1 MKRYEMTPALRT
13 GNEMIDSEHQRI
25 FDEANALL
33 EACQAGQARKNLREM
48 AEFLADYVGVH
59 FSDEENLQIQSEYP
73 DYANHK
79 KFHEWYKNE
88 LRKNLNAARNEP
100 NLFNV
105 LGQINRIMEI
115 LLKHI
120 QTEDTRLAKWVRDQ
134 QGGKTSGSAP
144 ERTVSKE
151 TGFSSAFQSV
161 SGKKEVELRTLVD
174 MAQLQKQ
181 QELFAEATGM
191 TCAVVDLSGRY
202 LTRGS
207 GSSSFLSRYSQGK
220 HEELLEFTEALVI
233 DGYQVGSIVGGV
245 LMSEQAD
252 NSQITQSSVSAAGQL
267 FAEMLNYWINTM
279 AENRKCAGSK
289 SAFQEEAYRVQDA
302 IRQIKSRAKGLEQT
316 ATMEKMLSL
325 NAAIEAGRA
334 GKAGVGFAVVAEEIG
349 RMANESAAV
358 YREIQELVRQ
368 VEESMER
375 MEQTGL

>member
-161 SGKKEVELRTLVD
+161 SGKKEVELPTWWIWHNCRNSRNC
-174 MAQLQKQ
+174 LQK
-181 QELFAEATGM
+181 
-191 TCAVVDLSGRY
+191 R
-202 LTRGS
+202 
-207 GSSSFLSRYSQGK
+207 
-220 HEELLEFTEALVI
+220 LE
-233 DGYQVGSIVGGV
+233 
-245 LMSEQAD
+245 
-252 NSQITQSSVSAAGQL
+252 
-267 FAEMLNYWINTM
+267 
-279 AENRKCAGSK
+279 
-289 SAFQEEAYRVQDA
+289 
-302 IRQIKSRAKGLEQT
+302 
-316 ATMEKMLSL
+316 
-325 NAAIEAGRA
+325 
-334 GKAGVGFAVVAEEIG
+334 
-349 RMANESAAV
+349 
-358 YREIQELVRQ
+358 
-368 VEESMER
+368 
-375 MEQTGL
+375 